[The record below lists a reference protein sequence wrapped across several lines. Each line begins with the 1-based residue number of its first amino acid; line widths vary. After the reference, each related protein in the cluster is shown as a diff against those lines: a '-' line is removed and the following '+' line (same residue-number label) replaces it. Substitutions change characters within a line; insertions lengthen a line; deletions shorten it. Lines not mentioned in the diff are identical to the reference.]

1 MRGGSGTNMS
11 VLDLNG
17 VGDEKE
23 RKRLHLQ
30 VERSIRGK
38 AFWKLILVASLAFAL
53 SVTLIELGWIPTS
66 PGLWWSRHVA
76 MFCVFLPL
84 MVLGQRW
91 INRDRRQ
98 AMIELLICELRC
110 TSCGYALK
118 GAPGNT
124 CPECGTAR
132 PFPMTGRN
140 AATSEK

>member
-1 MRGGSGTNMS
+1 MN

-17 VGDEKE
+17 IGDEKE
-23 RKRLHLQ
+23 RKRLHLL

-38 AFWKLILVASLAFAL
+38 AFWKLIPVAGLAIAV
-53 SVTLIELGWIPTS
+53 SVTLFELGWIPVS
-66 PGLWWSRHVA
+66 PGHRWSRHVA
-76 MFCVFLPL
+76 MFFVFLPL

-98 AMIELLICELRC
+98 AMIELQKCELRC

-124 CPECGTAR
+124 CPECGAAR
-132 PFPMTGRN
+132 PFPMTGRT
-140 AATSEK
+140 ATDDRSNHGDKSH